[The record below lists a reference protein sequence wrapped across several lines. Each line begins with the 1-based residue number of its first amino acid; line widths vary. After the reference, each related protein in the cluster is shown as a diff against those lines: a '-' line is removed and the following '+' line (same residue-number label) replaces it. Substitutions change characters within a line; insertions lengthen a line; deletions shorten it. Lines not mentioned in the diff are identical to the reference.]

1 MIMAKR
7 TREEREKQ
15 RKILLS
21 ELDDYQGTMAEIGKL
36 QRALQFQYAELRRK
50 HQNLRTE
57 AAANKVA
64 INGMGG
70 DDDLKGTDFDI
81 EGPIPATVEDVDRII
96 ANAASDPKRSSNV
109 EVAAAAEILDALKNA
124 VTKNEKEKCR
134 LVRRALAQTKKT
146 VREFL
151 GGQKMPVTEA
161 EQMMNNLKTCENDKS
176 VDASNKQIKE
186 ASLRDKK
193 KIADEAE
200 KDVSGNQQESQMMK
214 NMDGVLNA
222 APRF

>member
-15 RKILLS
+15 RRILLS
-21 ELDDYQGTMAEIGKL
+21 EVEDYESTLSEIGKL

-64 INGMGG
+64 ITNMGG

-81 EGPIPATVEDVDRII
+81 EGPIPATVEDVDKII
-96 ANAASDPKRSSNV
+96 ASAVANPKRSSNM
-109 EVAAAAEILDALKNA
+109 EVAAAAEILETLKRA
-124 VTKNEKEKCR
+124 VNKNEKDKCR
-134 LVRRALAQTKKT
+134 IVRKALARTKKT

-151 GGQKMPVTEA
+151 GANQLPVSEA
-161 EQMMNNLKTCENDKS
+161 EQIINNLKTCDTEKT
-176 VDASNKQIKE
+176 VDESLKQSKD
-186 ASLRDKK
+186 ATLRDKK
-193 KIADEAE
+193 KIADEAT
-200 KDVSGNQQESQMMK
+200 KDTGAQQESQMMK
-214 NMDGVLNA
+214 NMDYVLKA